1 MKKIVC
7 LAVSLTAFAG
17 FAQNNK
23 SVEFTKK
30 LSYKIEM
37 AEDSYKGFSE
47 SDYSNINY
55 DHYLDKNNKESLLSF
70 YYNDAS
76 AASYGGSESNFFVSK
91 NWMIPLS
98 VSGISKSVNYTP
110 YSAFKVLNDGQS
122 VTKLDRKGTIGGKNC
137 QYYAILR
144 DIDNKE
150 SYDYCFCIDESNKIN
165 NVESV
170 FPDSKLKGLILS
182 VEYNTETSY
191 KLVYKSS
198 QDVNVKLDI
207 ESDKISADIKEYQ
220 ESLKLEA
227 YTDYPVDVAEAAV
240 EPDTAYG
247 DYSNIYSDPL
257 YSYNYDGNELKD
269 YSLYTYIS
277 PIYSITT
284 TSLYNTKEYGGGES
298 ALNRDQIA
306 SFYKKETKSLVKNL
320 KSAKIIT
327 ADQKKELDQFFKAQN
342 EKIKNFVPNQP
353 IDYTE
358 TEVVEAWAAPDTADY
373 IDTYDY
379 YTKYQSNY
387 QDIAVN
393 DIDLAY
399 DIDVKD
405 NEQIKQYAPDY
416 CDNLKSK
423 IPNFQ
428 NKSLSTH
435 VHNLTGQICDL
446 YLYNNGGNVGYF
458 ETINSMRKSY
468 LEIEKLRNTLSQK
481 DQKLLLEF
489 IKNLD

>member
-7 LAVSLTAFAG
+7 LALSLTAFAG

-37 AEDSYKGFSE
+37 SEDSYNEFTE
-47 SDYSNINY
+47 AEYSNINY

-70 YYNDAS
+70 YYNDTA

-91 NWMIPLS
+91 NWMVPLS
-98 VSGISKSVNYTP
+98 VSGISKAVNYTP
-110 YSAFKVLNDGQS
+110 YGAFKILNEGQS
-122 VTKLDRKGTIGGKNC
+122 VTKLDRKGTIGGTNC

-165 NVESV
+165 NAESI

-182 VEYNTETSY
+182 VEYNTESSY

-198 QDVNVKLDI
+198 QNVSLKLDI
-207 ESDKISADIKEYQ
+207 DSDKISADIEEYQ
-220 ESLKLEA
+220 KSVVEE
-227 YTDYPVDVAEAAV
+227 YPVDAAAV
-240 EPDTAYG
+240 AVDSVSAYG
-247 DYSNIYSDPL
+247 DYGSVYSDPL
-257 YSYNYDGNELKD
+257 YTYNYDGSELQD
-269 YSLYTYIS
+269 YSLYSYIT
-277 PIYSITT
+277 PIYSVT
-284 TSLYNTKEYGGGES
+284 TSALYNTKEYGGEGT
-298 ALNRDQIA
+298 LNRDQVA
-306 SFYKKETKSLVKNL
+306 SFYKKESKSLVKNL
-320 KSAKIIT
+320 KSAKMIT
-327 ADQKKELDQFFKAQN
+327 ADQKKELEKFFKEQN
-342 EKIKNFVPNQP
+342 EKIKNYVPNQP
-353 IDYTE
+353 IDYAATD
-358 TEVVEAWAAPDTADY
+358 VAEAYAVADTAAYAED
-373 IDTYDY
+373 YDY
-379 YTKYQSNY
+379 YTKYESSYKNET
-387 QDIAVN
+387 
-393 DIDLAY
+393 IDEIVLAY

-405 NEQIKQYAPDY
+405 NEKIKEYAPDY

-468 LEIEKLRNTLSQK
+468 LEIEKLRSTLSQK

>member
-7 LAVSLTAFAG
+7 LALSLTAFVG

-37 AEDSYKGFSE
+37 SEDSYNEFTE
-47 SDYSNINY
+47 AEYSNINY

-70 YYNDAS
+70 YYNDTA

-91 NWMIPLS
+91 NWMVPLS
-98 VSGISKSVNYTP
+98 VSGISKAVNYTP
-110 YSAFKVLNDGQS
+110 YGAFKILNEGQS
-122 VTKLDRKGTIGGKNC
+122 VTKLDRKGTIGGTNC

-165 NVESV
+165 NAESI

-182 VEYNTETSY
+182 VEYNTESSY

-198 QDVNVKLDI
+198 QNVSLKLDI
-207 ESDKISADIKEYQ
+207 DSDKLSTDIEEYQ
-220 ESLKLEA
+220 KSLVEE
-227 YTDYPVDVAEAAV
+227 YPVETAEVAV
-240 EPDTAYG
+240 DSVSAYG
-247 DYSNIYSDPL
+247 DYGSVYSDPL
-257 YSYNYDGNELKD
+257 YTYNYDGSELQD
-269 YSLYTYIS
+269 YSLYSYIT
-277 PIYSITT
+277 PIYSVTT
-284 TSLYNTKEYGGGES
+284 NALYNTKEYGGEGT
-298 ALNRDQIA
+298 LNRDQVA
-306 SFYKKETKSLVKNL
+306 SFYKKESKSLVKNL
-320 KSAKIIT
+320 KSAKMIT
-327 ADQKKELDQFFKAQN
+327 ADQKKELEKFFKEQN
-342 EKIKNFVPNQP
+342 EKIKNYVPNQP
-353 IDYTE
+353 IDYAATD
-358 TEVVEAWAAPDTADY
+358 VAEAYAVADTAAYAED
-373 IDTYDY
+373 YDY
-379 YTKYQSNY
+379 YTKYESSYKNET
-387 QDIAVN
+387 
-393 DIDLAY
+393 IDEIELAY

-405 NEQIKQYAPDY
+405 NEKIKEYAPDY

-435 VHNLTGQICDL
+435 IYNLTGQICDL

-468 LEIEKLRNTLSQK
+468 LEIEKLRSSLSQK

>member
-1 MKKIVC
+1 MKKVVC

-30 LSYKIEM
+30 ISYKIEM
-37 AEDSYKGFSE
+37 SEDSYNGFSE
-47 SDYSNINY
+47 AEYSNINY

-70 YYNDAS
+70 YYNDAA

-98 VSGISKSVNYTP
+98 VSGISKAVNYTQ
-110 YSAFKVLNDGQS
+110 YGAFKILNEGQS
-122 VTKLDRKGTIGGKNC
+122 VTKLDRKGTIGGTNC
-137 QYYAILR
+137 QYYAILK
-144 DIDNKE
+144 DINNKQ

-165 NVESV
+165 NAESI

-182 VEYNTETSY
+182 VEYNTESSY

-198 QDVNVKLDI
+198 QNVSLKLDI
-207 ESDKISADIKEYQ
+207 DSDKMAADIEEYQ
-220 ESLKLEA
+220 KSVVEE
-227 YTDYPVDVAEAAV
+227 YPVESAELAA
-240 EPDTAYG
+240 DTVSAYG
-247 DYSNIYSDPL
+247 DYTGIYNDPL
-257 YSYNYDGNELKD
+257 YTYGYDDSGLKD

-277 PIYSITT
+277 PIYSVT
-284 TSLYNTKEYGGGES
+284 TSALYNTKEYGGEGT
-298 ALNRDQIA
+298 LNRDQLA
-306 SFYKKETKSLVKNL
+306 SFYKKESKSLVKNL

-327 ADQKKELDQFFKAQN
+327 ADQKKELEKFFKEQN
-342 EKIKNFVPNQP
+342 EKIKNYVPNQP
-353 IDYTE
+353 VVDYTE
-358 TEVVEAWAAPDTADY
+358 TDVVEAWAVPDTAAY
-373 IDTYDY
+373 AEPYDY
-379 YTKYQSNY
+379 YTKYQSSYKNET
-387 QDIAVN
+387 
-393 DIDLAY
+393 IDEIVLAY
-399 DIDVKD
+399 DIDVEN

-468 LEIEKLRNTLSQK
+468 LEIEKLRSTLSQK

>member
-17 FAQNNK
+17 FAQNSK

-30 LSYKIEM
+30 LTYKIEPSDSPDSI
-37 AEDSYKGFSE
+37 EDYT
-47 SDYSNINY
+47 NINY
-55 DHYLDKNNKESLLSF
+55 DYYLDKNNKQSLLSF
-70 YYNDAS
+70 YYNDAA
-76 AASYGGSESNFFVSK
+76 AASYGGSESNYFVSK
-91 NWMIPLS
+91 NWMVPLT
-98 VSGISKSVNYTP
+98 VSGISKAVNYTP
-110 YSAFKVLNDGQS
+110 YSAFKILNEDQVVS
-122 VTKLDRKGTIGGKNC
+122 KLDRKGTIDGTNC

-144 DIDNKE
+144 DINNKE

-165 NVESV
+165 NAESI

-182 VEYNTETSY
+182 VEYNTDSSY
-191 KLVYKSS
+191 KLVYKSNQTAS
-198 QDVNVKLDI
+198 LKLDI
-207 ESDKISADIKEYQ
+207 DTDKLSADIEEYQ
-220 ESLKLEA
+220 KTLSAEA
-227 YTDYPVDVAEAAV
+227 EVYTDYAVDSAAV
-240 EPDTAYG
+240 AVDGSYG
-247 DYSNIYSDPL
+247 DYSNIYNDPL
-257 YSYNYDGNELKD
+257 YTYNYDGSELQD

-277 PIYSITT
+277 PIYSVTT
-284 TSLYNTKEYGGGES
+284 TALYNTKEYGGGED
-298 ALNRDQIA
+298 ALSRDKIA
-306 SFYKKETKSLVKNL
+306 WFYKKESKSLVKNL
-320 KSAKIIT
+320 KSAKMIT
-327 ADQKKELDQFFKAQN
+327 ADQKKELDKFFKAQN
-342 EKIKNFVPNQP
+342 EKIKSYVPNQA
-353 IDYTE
+353 IDYAV
-358 TEVVEAWAAPDTADY
+358 TEVAEAYAAADTAAYAED
-373 IDTYDY
+373 YDY
-379 YTKYQSNY
+379 YTKYESNY
-387 QDIAVN
+387 KN
-393 DIDLAY
+393 ETIDEIELAY

-468 LEIEKLRNTLSQK
+468 LEIEKLRSSLSQK

>member
-30 LSYKIEM
+30 LSYKIESS
-37 AEDSYKGFSE
+37 DSPDSIE
-47 SDYSNINY
+47 DYSNINY

-70 YYNDAS
+70 YYNDTP
-76 AASYGGSESNFFVSK
+76 AASYGGSESNYFVSK
-91 NWMIPLS
+91 NWMVPLT
-98 VSGISKSVNYTP
+98 VSGISKSVNYTA
-110 YSAFKVLNDGQS
+110 YGAFKILNEGQS
-122 VTKLDRKGTIGGKNC
+122 VTKLDRKGTIGGTNC
-137 QYYAILR
+137 QYFAILR
-144 DIDNKE
+144 DINNKE

-165 NVESV
+165 NAESI
-170 FPDSKLKGLILS
+170 FPDSKLKGLIVS
-182 VEYNTETSY
+182 VEYNSENSY

-198 QDVNVKLDI
+198 QNVSLKLDI
-207 ESDKISADIKEYQ
+207 DSDKMAADIEEYQ
-220 ESLKLEA
+220 NSAEA
-227 YTDYPVDVAEAAV
+227 EVYTDYAVDSAAV
-240 EPDTAYG
+240 AVDTAYG

-257 YSYNYDGNELKD
+257 YTYNYDGSELQD

-277 PIYSITT
+277 PIYSVTT
-284 TSLYNTKEYGGGES
+284 TALYNTKEYGGGEGT
-298 ALNRDQIA
+298 LKRDQIA
-306 SFYKKETKSLVKNL
+306 SFYKKESKSLVKNL
-320 KSAKIIT
+320 KSAKMIT
-327 ADQKKELDQFFKAQN
+327 AGQKKELDKFFKSQN
-342 EKIKNFVPNQP
+342 EKIKSFVPNQVV
-353 IDYTE
+353 DYAATD
-358 TEVVEAWAAPDTADY
+358 VVEAYAVADTATYAED
-373 IDTYDY
+373 YDY
-379 YTKYQSNY
+379 YTKYESSYKNET
-387 QDIAVN
+387 
-393 DIDLAY
+393 IDEIVLAY

-458 ETINSMRKSY
+458 ETVNSMRKSY
-468 LEIEKLRNTLSQK
+468 LEIEKLRSSLSQK

>member
-7 LAVSLTAFAG
+7 LALSLTAFVG

-37 AEDSYKGFSE
+37 SEDSYNEFTE
-47 SDYSNINY
+47 AEYSNINY

-70 YYNDAS
+70 YYNDTA

-91 NWMIPLS
+91 NWMVPLS
-98 VSGISKSVNYTP
+98 VSGISKAVNYTP
-110 YSAFKVLNDGQS
+110 YGAFKILNEGQT
-122 VTKLDRKGTIGGKNC
+122 VTKLDRKGTIGGTNC

-165 NVESV
+165 NAESI

-182 VEYNTETSY
+182 VEYNTESSY

-198 QDVNVKLDI
+198 QNVSLKLDI
-207 ESDKISADIKEYQ
+207 DSDKISADIEEYQ
-220 ESLKLEA
+220 KSVVEE
-227 YTDYPVDVAEAAV
+227 YPVDAAAV
-240 EPDTAYG
+240 AVDSVLAYG
-247 DYSNIYSDPL
+247 DYGSVYSDPL
-257 YSYNYDGNELKD
+257 YTYNYDGSELQD
-269 YSLYTYIS
+269 YSLYSYIT
-277 PIYSITT
+277 PIYSVTT
-284 TSLYNTKEYGGGES
+284 NALYNTKEYGGEGT
-298 ALNRDQIA
+298 LNRDQVA
-306 SFYKKETKSLVKNL
+306 SFYKKESKSLVKNL
-320 KSAKIIT
+320 KSAKMIT
-327 ADQKKELDQFFKAQN
+327 ADQKKELEKFFKTQN
-342 EKIKNFVPNQP
+342 EKIKNYVPNQP
-353 IDYTE
+353 IDYAATD
-358 TEVVEAWAAPDTADY
+358 VAEAYAVTDTAAYAED
-373 IDTYDY
+373 YDY
-379 YTKYQSNY
+379 YTKYESSYKNETID
-387 QDIAVN
+387 DIV
-393 DIDLAY
+393 LAY
-399 DIDVKD
+399 DLDVKD
-405 NEQIKQYAPDY
+405 NEKIKEYAPDY

-468 LEIEKLRNTLSQK
+468 LEIEKLRSTLSQK

>member
-7 LAVSLTAFAG
+7 LALSLTAFAG

-37 AEDSYKGFSE
+37 SEDSYNEFTE
-47 SDYSNINY
+47 VEYSNINY
-55 DHYLDKNNKESLLSF
+55 DHYLDKNNIESLLSF
-70 YYNDAS
+70 YYNDTA

-91 NWMIPLS
+91 NWMVPLS
-98 VSGISKSVNYTP
+98 VSGISKAVNYTP
-110 YSAFKVLNDGQS
+110 YGAFKILNEGQS
-122 VTKLDRKGTIGGKNC
+122 VTKLDRKGTIGGTNC

-165 NVESV
+165 NAESI

-182 VEYNTETSY
+182 VEYNTESSY

-198 QDVNVKLDI
+198 QNVSLKLDI
-207 ESDKISADIKEYQ
+207 DSDKLSADIEEYQ
-220 ESLKLEA
+220 KSVVEE
-227 YTDYPVDVAEAAV
+227 YPVETAEVAV
-240 EPDTAYG
+240 DSVSAYG
-247 DYSNIYSDPL
+247 DYGSVYSDPL
-257 YSYNYDGNELKD
+257 YTYNYDGSELQD
-269 YSLYTYIS
+269 YSLYSYIT
-277 PIYSITT
+277 PIYSVTT
-284 TSLYNTKEYGGGES
+284 NALYNTKEYGGEGT
-298 ALNRDQIA
+298 LNRDQVA
-306 SFYKKETKSLVKNL
+306 SFYKKESKSLVKNL
-320 KSAKIIT
+320 KSAKMIT
-327 ADQKKELDQFFKAQN
+327 ADQKKELEKFFKTQN
-342 EKIKNFVPNQP
+342 EKIKNYVPNQP
-353 IDYTE
+353 IDYAATD
-358 TEVVEAWAAPDTADY
+358 VAEAYAVADTAAYAED
-373 IDTYDY
+373 YDY
-379 YTKYQSNY
+379 YTKYESSYKNETID
-387 QDIAVN
+387 DIV
-393 DIDLAY
+393 LAY
-399 DIDVKD
+399 DLDVKD
-405 NEQIKQYAPDY
+405 NEKIKEYAPDY

-468 LEIEKLRNTLSQK
+468 LEIEKLRSSLSQK

>member
-23 SVEFTKK
+23 SIEFTKK

-165 NVESV
+165 NAESV

-207 ESDKISADIKEYQ
+207 DSDKISADIKEYQ

-257 YSYNYDGNELKD
+257 YTYAYDGTDLTD
-269 YSLYTYIS
+269 YNLYNYIS
-277 PIYSITT
+277 PIYSVTT
-284 TSLYNTKEYGGGES
+284 NALYNTKEYGGEGT
-298 ALNRDQIA
+298 LNRDHVA
-306 SFYKKETKSLVKNL
+306 SFYKKESKSLVKNL
-320 KSAKIIT
+320 KSAKMIT
-327 ADQKKELDQFFKAQN
+327 ADQKKELEKFFKAQN
-342 EKIKNFVPNQP
+342 EKIKNYVPNQP
-353 IDYTE
+353 IDYAATDIA
-358 TEVVEAWAAPDTADY
+358 EAYAVADTAAYAED
-373 IDTYDY
+373 YDY
-379 YTKYQSNY
+379 YTKYESSYKNETID
-387 QDIAVN
+387 DIV
-393 DIDLAY
+393 LAY
-399 DIDVKD
+399 DLDVKD
-405 NEQIKQYAPDY
+405 NEKIKEYAPDY